1 MYLARK
7 TEFEKGA
14 RFGKGNRTE
23 KPQEIMGELGHE
35 DNVVKSER

>member
-7 TEFEKGA
+7 TDLEKGA

-23 KPQEIMGELGHE
+23 KPQERMEERGHE
-35 DNVVKSER
+35 DVVKSEK